1 MLTRV
6 GTFFQGI
13 YRKFVDFSV
22 VENESIEA
30 LPQVSPETQEM
41 EALQR
46 AQKERLD
53 IVLKYDKGR
62 DKGQKIDPWEDAS
75 FIIYRVT
82 DRYGFCQNYVDV
94 YSNGSENELPDFDEE
109 EKKAKELELE
119 RTQKWLKM
127 AKNWKRYYS
136 SEKLTRRIYKGIPD
150 KMRGTVWAMLLDLNK
165 IKDEQP
171 NVYERMKARARIHSP
186 DIRQIDL
193 DVNRTFRNHIMFRDR
208 YGIKQ
213 QALFH
218 ILAAYS
224 MYNTEVGYCQ
234 GMSQIAALL
243 LMYLNEEEAFWAL
256 HILLTDTKHAMHG
269 FFIPGFPKL
278 IRYQDHHENILRKLL
293 PKIRKNLVSNLV
305 LIPPAKLHLLQ
316 VYYRKLLPKIRKN
329 LGSLFLVPEADQ
341 YQDHHENHPQETP
354 TQDTQESGSNLVLIP
369 PTKTPSPT
377 GPGGRST
384 TKALYSDEDSMK
396 WFFQCFLDRVPFPL
410 TLRLWDIFMLEG
422 DKILTTMAYTLMKLH
437 RRVMI
442 KKDMELVVRYLQE
455 QLVLDFGYRDDEVID
470 ALQEGITELKRSKL
484 LIPKPAKQNELA
496 ILPFGLMRQP
506 SVSQQTGLRT
516 AMPVSPPP
524 VGNGTSRQS
533 PSSIVS
539 KPHSSETDKQKKVT
553 QSTSS
558 SSQPPTPTSTIVSAS
573 NGTSQNTSPDK
584 RKPDENYYSSVTS
597 FESQYSARS
606 SGTHP
611 TRNSSGSPARSE
623 PGSSRNNDLTPT
635 GREFV
640 EEFPYQGMPGEDVGY
655 RRQNSNEK
663 GTLRT
668 GKASPL
674 NERPQSL
681 PPSSPTHTGDI
692 GERRLSLYDN
702 VDIYYNA
709 HYEQSMEESLE
720 AVGTPTPKAHA
731 QDGMFYVTGIPNDPR
746 VAGMS
751 QGLNQA
757 ASTEIGNTS
766 TNFKTYP
773 EPVQAPGTSSQLS
786 SPPPPTKPT
795 SLGNLQSFEVQKT
808 THHYQKR
815 TSWEGSQSQPGRSP
829 SRSSGATASASARS
843 PGATASASAR
853 PVRASPTRSS
863 PTRNKPASPINGV
876 QYFHSQVTYI

>member
-1 MLTRV
+1 MT
-6 GTFFQGI
+6 
-13 YRKFVDFSV
+13 
-22 VENESIEA
+22 
-30 LPQVSPETQEM
+30 ETQEM

-46 AQKERLD
+46 AHKERLD
-53 IVLKYDKGR
+53 IVQKYDKGR
-62 DKGQKIDPWEDAS
+62 DKGAQIDPWEDAS
-75 FIIYRVT
+75 FIIYKVT
-82 DRYGFCQNYVDV
+82 DRYGFCQVDLDV
-94 YSNGSENELPDFDEE
+94 FNFSENELPESPDEE

-127 AKNWKRYYS
+127 AKNWKRYYT

-171 NVYERMKARARIHSP
+171 NVYEKMKARSRLYSP

-256 HILLTDTKHAMHG
+256 LILLTDTKHAMHG

-278 IRYQDHHENILRKLL
+278 IRYQDHHENILKKLL
-293 PKIRKNLVSNLV
+293 PKVRKNLDRLE
-305 LIPPAKLHLLQ
+305 IHT
-316 VYYRKLLPKIRKN
+316 
-329 LGSLFLVPEADQ
+329 SL
-341 YQDHHENHPQETP
+341 Y
-354 TQDTQESGSNLVLIP
+354 
-369 PTKTPSPT
+369 
-377 GPGGRST
+377 
-384 TKALYSDEDSMK
+384 SMK

-422 DKILTTMAYTLMKLH
+422 DKILISMAYTLMKLH
-437 RRVMI
+437 RRVLI
-442 KKDMELVVRYLQE
+442 KKDMEMVVRYLQE
-455 QLVLDFGYRDDEVID
+455 QLVIDFGYRDDEVID
-470 ALQEGITELKRSKL
+470 ALQEGISELKRSKL
-484 LIPKPAKQNELA
+484 LVPPPAKQNEMP
-496 ILPFGLMRQP
+496 ILPFGLSRQP
-506 SVSQQTGLRT
+506 SISQATGLRT
-516 AMPVSPPP
+516 AMPVS
-524 VGNGTSRQS
+524 NGTSKQSQS
-533 PSSIVS
+533 PTVS
-539 KPHSSETDKQKKVT
+539 QPHTSEKDKQNQVT

-558 SSQPPTPTSTIVSAS
+558 SSQPTTPTSTIVSAS

-584 RKPDENYYSSVTS
+584 RKPEESYYSSVTS

-606 SGTHP
+606 SGTQAM
-611 TRNSSGSPARSE
+611 RNSGGSPARSE
-623 PGSSRNNDLTPT
+623 PSSSRNNDLTPT

-640 EEFPYQGMPGEDVGY
+640 EGFPYQDMSGVDVTY
-655 RRQNSNEK
+655 RRQNSNNEK
-663 GTLRT
+663 GTLRS

-681 PPSSPTHTGDI
+681 PPSSPAHTDLS
-692 GERRLSLYDN
+692 ERRLSLYDN
-702 VDIYYNA
+702 VDVYYNA

-720 AVGTPTPKAHA
+720 AVGTPTAHA
-731 QDGMFYVTGIPNDPR
+731 QDGMFYVTGVTNDPR
-746 VAGMS
+746 VTGMS
-751 QGLNQA
+751 QGLDQA

-766 TNFKTYP
+766 SNFKTYP
-773 EPVQAPGTSSQLS
+773 EPGQAPGTSSQLS

-808 THHYQKR
+808 SHQYQKR
-815 TSWEGSQSQPGRSP
+815 TSWEGSQSQPSFSP
-829 SRSSGATASASARS
+829 SRS
-843 PGATASASAR
+843 PGATASAPAR
-853 PVRASPTRSS
+853 PAGVSPVRTSPTR
-863 PTRNKPASPINGV
+863 KPASPINGV

>member
-1 MLTRV
+1 MT
-6 GTFFQGI
+6 
-13 YRKFVDFSV
+13 
-22 VENESIEA
+22 
-30 LPQVSPETQEM
+30 ETQEM

-82 DRYGFCQNYVDV
+82 DRYGFCH
-94 YSNGSENELPDFDEE
+94 ENELPDFDEE

-293 PKIRKNLVSNLV
+293 PKIRKNLDRLE
-305 LIPPAKLHLLQ
+305 IHT
-316 VYYRKLLPKIRKN
+316 
-329 LGSLFLVPEADQ
+329 SL
-341 YQDHHENHPQETP
+341 Y
-354 TQDTQESGSNLVLIP
+354 
-369 PTKTPSPT
+369 
-377 GPGGRST
+377 
-384 TKALYSDEDSMK
+384 SMK

-539 KPHSSETDKQKKVT
+539 QPRSSETDKQKKTKPIPPAKPKNVTFKKEVT